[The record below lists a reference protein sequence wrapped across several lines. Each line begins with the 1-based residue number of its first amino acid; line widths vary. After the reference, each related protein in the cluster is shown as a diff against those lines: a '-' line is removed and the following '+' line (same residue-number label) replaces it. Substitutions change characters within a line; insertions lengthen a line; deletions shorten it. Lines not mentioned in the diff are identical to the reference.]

1 MKFCILFVPI
11 IFLSIYSSIASCDS
25 TVVKVTKEKNG
36 SGAWYIKQITTET
49 YTDGLLRKTSINPI
63 TSKPYEYTYTYDS
76 IGRLFEEIRDSLYIK
91 SNYYYVSGNDSARI
105 RSYFDG
111 TNYSL
116 RSGAF
121 YFYDSN
127 NNLYQT
133 FDETYNITQQRWDTT
148 YYINS
153 SYSVDSLKRTDQG
166 CPYNSP
172 CIFPPIVITEWDLL
186 HRIINK
192 TTYAQY
198 YCFDTIRYDSTC
210 IFNKAIELYSYQ
222 AQQGVYNKIVTHWE
236 YDSICRPIKYYS
248 LSKSGHDFSPE
259 MLTENETNYFYA
271 DCSHIV
277 IVGDDSLVSCP
288 DLPDTVSLYVFGGTG
303 NYVYFWTPNDSISSD
318 TILNPILY
326 STISNAYHLSILDS
340 AGNSSNFQLNLIA
353 YCDTICKNNCDTI
366 CKNNC
371 DTINKNNVDSIYI
384 FPNPALDILFI
395 KKSAHESLTKLN
407 VFNSMG
413 QIVKIEYATLN
424 DETIEVNISNLSQG
438 LYFIE
443 LQTEKSNFIKKFIK
457 NNKMK

>member
-1 MKFCILFVPI
+1 MKFFILFIAI
-11 IFLSIYSSIASCDS
+11 IFLTIHASIASCDS
-25 TVVKVTKEKNG
+25 TVVKVTKEKID
-36 SGAWYIKQITTET
+36 SGAWYIKEITAEI

-63 TSKPYEYTYTYDS
+63 TSKPYEYKYTYDS
-76 IGRLFEEIRDSLYIK
+76 LGRLFEEIRDSVYK
-91 SNYYYVSGNDSARI
+91 YSSYYYLTGNDSALI
-105 RSYFDG
+105 LSYFDG
-111 TNYSL
+111 TNYSITY
-116 RSGAF
+116 GAF

-133 FDETYNITQQRWDTT
+133 FNETYNATQQSWDTT
-148 YYINS
+148 YYTNS
-153 SYSVDSLKRTDQG
+153 SYSVDSLKRTDQS

-172 CIFPPIVITEWDLL
+172 CIFPPITITVWDLL

-198 YCFDTIRYDSTC
+198 QSFDTIRYDSTC
-210 IFNKAIELYSYQ
+210 TLNKKIEIYYYQ
-222 AQQGVYNKIVTHWE
+222 APQGRAESRVTEWD
-236 YDSICRPIKYYS
+236 YDSICRPLKIYS
-248 LSKSGHDFSPE
+248 ASRSYGDINFE
-259 MLTENETNYFYA
+259 RFTENETNYFYA

-303 NYVYFWTPNDSISSD
+303 NYVYSWTPNDSISSD
-318 TILNPILY
+318 TILNPVLY
-326 STISNAYHLSILDS
+326 STISNTYHLSVLDS
-340 AGNSSNFQLNLIA
+340 VGNSSNFQLNLIA

-366 CKNNC
+366 CVNNC

-384 FPNPALDILFI
+384 FPNPAVNILFI

-424 DETIEVNISNLSQG
+424 DETIEVNIYNLSQG

-443 LQTEKSNFIKKFIK
+443 LQTEKSNFLKKFMK
-457 NNKMK
+457 NNEMK